1 MNRDRTYLL
10 DILEAAKLAI
20 SYVENKDEE
29 AFLADIQ
36 CQDAV
41 IRRFEIIGEAAR
53 RISDE
58 FRLAHPQL
66 PWTEMIGMRNL
77 LIHEYAD
84 VDLHIVRRTVIREL
98 PTIVDKIKAC
108 RHDRAFSLHGVFI
121 IANRASDGS
130 QRAKARKGFSAVSW
144 RMVASSTP
152 TARSFGR
159 KTSLR

>member
-84 VDLHIVRRTVIREL
+84 VDLHSVRRTVIREL
-98 PTIVDKIKAC
+98 PTIVDKIKALSC
-108 RHDRAFSLHGVFI
+108 RQGLFATW
-121 IANRASDGS
+121 
-130 QRAKARKGFSAVSW
+130 GFH
-144 RMVASSTP
+144 
-152 TARSFGR
+152 RS
-159 KTSLR
+159 KPSK